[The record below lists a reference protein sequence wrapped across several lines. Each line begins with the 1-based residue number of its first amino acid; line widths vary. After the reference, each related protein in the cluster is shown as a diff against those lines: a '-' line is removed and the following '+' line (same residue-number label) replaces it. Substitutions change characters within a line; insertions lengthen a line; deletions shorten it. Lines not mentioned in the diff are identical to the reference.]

1 LALGPVVYDINDL
14 RDPCVTYYMPM
25 EKGRVRGREKGKW
38 ENMEIRLFLM
48 RDRYGNLYMK
58 GLGQAGTTGV
68 DSFIEGES
76 R

>member
-1 LALGPVVYDINDL
+1 MISMISVTRAL
-14 RDPCVTYYMPM
+14 VTCRWRKD
-25 EKGRVRGREKGKW
+25 ECGGGK
-38 ENMEIRLFLM
+38 NMEIRLFLM

-58 GLGQAGTTGV
+58 GSGQAGTTGV

>member
-1 LALGPVVYDINDL
+1 M
-14 RDPCVTYYMPM
+14 YMPM
-25 EKGRVRGREKGKW
+25 EKGRVRGRIQVVERK
-38 ENMEIRLFLM
+38 NMEIRLFLM